1 MSEVINQIIKSKI
14 YGIIRE
20 DNTQKAIEIAH
31 AYLEG
36 GIKVIEVNSTIEAV
50 KKISSLEGVFVAQG
64 GVITSQQAH
73 LGIEAG
79 AKLLVSPILQM
90 GLAKVSSAYKIPL
103 ILSATTPNE
112 AYSAWKVRVPIIK
125 IFPIKDLGGATYIED
140 LLRPMSFLNV
150 MPCGS
155 VKTEHIAPLLKAG
168 AKAVGMGRELYVDK
182 NYEQIVQST
191 KDAVK
196 ETNCIS
202 D

>member
-1 MSEVINQIIKSKI
+1 MSEAIKEIFKSRI

-20 DNTQKAIEIAH
+20 DEPQKALEIAQ

-36 GIKVIEVNSTIEAV
+36 GIKVVEINSTIETI
-50 KKISSLEGVFVAQG
+50 KKVCQINGIFVAQG
-64 GVITSQQAH
+64 GIITSEQAH

-90 GLAKVSSAYKIPL
+90 GLTKVSSSSKIPL

-140 LLRPMSFLNV
+140 LLRPMKFLNV

-155 VKTEHIAPLLKAG
+155 VKIEHIKPLLNAG
-168 AKAVGMGRELYVDK
+168 ACAIGMGRGLYLNK
-182 NYEQIVQST
+182 NYEEIVAS
-191 KDAVK
+191 VK
-196 ETNCIS
+196 EAVAQAQA
-202 D
+202 

>member
-1 MSEVINQIIKSKI
+1 MNEAIKEIFKSRI

-20 DNTQKAIEIAH
+20 DEPQKALEIAQ

-36 GIKVIEVNSTIEAV
+36 GIKVIEINSSIETI
-50 KKISSLEGVFVAQG
+50 KKVCQINGIYVAQG
-64 GVITSQQAH
+64 GIITSEQAH

-90 GLAKVSSAYKIPL
+90 GLTKVSSSSKIPL

-140 LLRPMSFLNV
+140 LLRPMKFLNV

-155 VKTEHIAPLLKAG
+155 VKIEHIKPLLNAG
-168 AKAVGMGRELYVDK
+168 ACAIGMGRGLYLNK
-182 NYEQIVQST
+182 NYEEIVVS
-191 KDAVK
+191 VK
-196 ETNCIS
+196 EAVAQARA
-202 D
+202 

>member
-1 MSEVINQIIKSKI
+1 MSEAIKEIFKSRI

-20 DNTQKAIEIAH
+20 DEPQKALEIAN

-36 GIKVIEVNSTIEAV
+36 GIKVVEINSSIETI
-50 KKISSLEGVFVAQG
+50 KKVSELKGIYVAQG
-64 GVITSQQAH
+64 GIITSEQAH
-73 LGIEAG
+73 LGINAG

-90 GLAKVSSAYKIPL
+90 GLTKVSSSSKIPL

-140 LLRPMSFLNV
+140 LLRPMKFLNV

-155 VKTEHIAPLLKAG
+155 VKIEHVKPLLKAG
-168 AKAVGMGRELYVDK
+168 SCAIGMGRELYLNK
-182 NYEQIVQST
+182 NYYEIVESA
-191 KDAVK
+191 KEAVAQAK
-196 ETNCIS
+196 H
-202 D
+202 

>member
-1 MSEVINQIIKSKI
+1 MNKAIKEIFRSRI

-20 DNTQKAIEIAH
+20 DEPQKALEIAQ

-36 GIKVIEVNSTIEAV
+36 GIKVVEINSTIETI
-50 KKISSLEGVFVAQG
+50 KKVCQINGIFVAQG
-64 GVITSQQAH
+64 GIITSEQAH

-90 GLAKVSSAYKIPL
+90 GLTKVSSSSKIPL

-140 LLRPMSFLNV
+140 LLRPMKFLNV

-155 VKTEHIAPLLKAG
+155 VKIEHIKPLLNAG
-168 AKAVGMGRELYVDK
+168 ACAIGMGRGLYLNK
-182 NYEQIVQST
+182 NYEEIVAS
-191 KDAVK
+191 VK
-196 ETNCIS
+196 EAVAQAQA
-202 D
+202 

>member
-1 MSEVINQIIKSKI
+1 MNEAIKEIFKSRI

-20 DNTQKAIEIAH
+20 DEPQKALEIVQ

-36 GIKVIEVNSTIEAV
+36 GIKVIEINSTIETI
-50 KKISSLEGVFVAQG
+50 KKVCQINGIYVAQG
-64 GVITSQQAH
+64 GIITSEQAH

-90 GLAKVSSAYKIPL
+90 GLTKVSSSSKIPL

-140 LLRPMSFLNV
+140 LLRPMKFLNV

-155 VKTEHIAPLLKAG
+155 VKIEHIKPLLNAG
-168 AKAVGMGRELYVDK
+168 ACAIGMGRGLYLNK
-182 NYEQIVQST
+182 NYEEIVVS
-191 KDAVK
+191 VK
-196 ETNCIS
+196 EAVAQARS
-202 D
+202 

>member
-1 MSEVINQIIKSKI
+1 MSEAIKEIFRSRI

-20 DNTQKAIEIAH
+20 DEPQKALEIAQ

-36 GIKVIEVNSTIEAV
+36 GIKVIEINSTIETI
-50 KKISSLEGVFVAQG
+50 KKVCQINGIFVAQG
-64 GVITSQQAH
+64 GIITSEQAH

-90 GLAKVSSAYKIPL
+90 GLTKVSSSSKIPL

-140 LLRPMSFLNV
+140 LLRPMKFLNV

-155 VKTEHIAPLLKAG
+155 VKIEHIKPLLNAG
-168 AKAVGMGRELYVDK
+168 ACAIGMGRGLYLNK
-182 NYEQIVQST
+182 NYEEIVAS
-191 KDAVK
+191 VK
-196 ETNCIS
+196 EAVAQAQV
-202 D
+202 

>member
-1 MSEVINQIIKSKI
+1 MSEAIKEIFRSRI

-20 DNTQKAIEIAH
+20 DEPQKALEIAQ

-36 GIKVIEVNSTIEAV
+36 GIKVVEINSTIETI
-50 KKISSLEGVFVAQG
+50 KKVCQINGIFVAQG
-64 GVITSQQAH
+64 GIITSEQAH

-90 GLAKVSSAYKIPL
+90 GLTKVSSSSKIPL

-140 LLRPMSFLNV
+140 LLRPMKFLNV

-155 VKTEHIAPLLKAG
+155 VKIEHIKPLLNAG
-168 AKAVGMGRELYVDK
+168 ACAIGMGRGLYLNK
-182 NYEQIVQST
+182 NYEEIVAS
-191 KDAVK
+191 VK
-196 ETNCIS
+196 EAVAQAQA
-202 D
+202 

>member
-1 MSEVINQIIKSKI
+1 MSEAIKEIFKSRI

-20 DNTQKAIEIAH
+20 DEPQKALEIAQ

-36 GIKVIEVNSTIEAV
+36 GIKVVEINSTIETI
-50 KKISSLEGVFVAQG
+50 KKVCQINGIFVAQG
-64 GVITSQQAH
+64 GIITSEQAH

-90 GLAKVSSAYKIPL
+90 GLTKVSSSSKIPL

-140 LLRPMSFLNV
+140 LLRPMKFLNV

-155 VKTEHIAPLLKAG
+155 VKIEHIKPLLNAG
-168 AKAVGMGRELYVDK
+168 ACAIGMGRGLYLNK
-182 NYEQIVQST
+182 NYEEIVAS
-191 KDAVK
+191 VK
-196 ETNCIS
+196 EAVAQAQV
-202 D
+202 

>member
-1 MSEVINQIIKSKI
+1 MNEAIKEIFKSRI

-20 DNTQKAIEIAH
+20 DEPQKALEIAQ

-36 GIKVIEVNSTIEAV
+36 GIKVIEINSTIETI
-50 KKISSLEGVFVAQG
+50 KKVCQINGIYVAQG
-64 GVITSQQAH
+64 GIITSEQAH

-90 GLAKVSSAYKIPL
+90 GLTKVSSSSKIPL

-140 LLRPMSFLNV
+140 LLRPMKFLNV

-155 VKTEHIAPLLKAG
+155 VKIEHIKPLLNAG
-168 AKAVGMGRELYVDK
+168 ACAIGMGRGLYLNK
-182 NYEQIVQST
+182 NYEEIVAS
-191 KDAVK
+191 VK
-196 ETNCIS
+196 EAVAQARA
-202 D
+202 

>member
-1 MSEVINQIIKSKI
+1 MSEAIKEIFRSRI

-20 DNTQKAIEIAH
+20 DEPQKALEIAQ
-31 AYLEG
+31 AYLKG
-36 GIKVIEVNSTIEAV
+36 GIKVVEINSTIETI
-50 KKISSLEGVFVAQG
+50 KKVCQINGIFVAQG
-64 GVITSQQAH
+64 GIITSEQAH

-90 GLAKVSSAYKIPL
+90 GLTKVSSSSKIPL

-140 LLRPMSFLNV
+140 LLRPMKFLNV

-155 VKTEHIAPLLKAG
+155 VKIEHIKPLLNAG
-168 AKAVGMGRELYVDK
+168 ACAIGMGRGLYLNK
-182 NYEQIVQST
+182 NYEEIVAS
-191 KDAVK
+191 VK
-196 ETNCIS
+196 EAVAQAQA
-202 D
+202 

>member
-1 MSEVINQIIKSKI
+1 MSEAIKEIFKSRI

-20 DNTQKAIEIAH
+20 DEPQKALEIAN

-36 GIKVIEVNSTIEAV
+36 GIKVIEINSSIETI
-50 KKISSLEGVFVAQG
+50 KKVSQINGIYVAQG
-64 GVITSQQAH
+64 GIITSEQAH

-90 GLAKVSSAYKIPL
+90 DLTKVSSSSKIPL

-140 LLRPMSFLNV
+140 LLRPMKFLNV

-155 VKTEHIAPLLKAG
+155 VKIEHIKPLLNAG
-168 AKAVGMGRELYVDK
+168 ACAIGMGRGLYLNK
-182 NYEQIVQST
+182 NYDEIVAS
-191 KDAVK
+191 VK
-196 ETNCIS
+196 EAVNQAR
-202 D
+202 

>member
-1 MSEVINQIIKSKI
+1 MSEAIKEIFRSRI

-20 DNTQKAIEIAH
+20 DEPQKALEIAQ

-36 GIKVIEVNSTIEAV
+36 GIKVIEINSTIETI
-50 KKISSLEGVFVAQG
+50 KKVCQINGIFVAQG
-64 GVITSQQAH
+64 GIITSEQAH

-90 GLAKVSSAYKIPL
+90 GLTKVSSSSKIPL

-140 LLRPMSFLNV
+140 LLRPMKFLNV

-155 VKTEHIAPLLKAG
+155 VKIEHIKPLLNAG
-168 AKAVGMGRELYVDK
+168 ACAIGMGRGLYLNK
-182 NYEQIVQST
+182 NYEEIVAS
-191 KDAVK
+191 VK
-196 ETNCIS
+196 EAVAQAQA
-202 D
+202 

>member
-1 MSEVINQIIKSKI
+1 MSEAIKEIFRSRI

-20 DNTQKAIEIAH
+20 DEPQKALEIAQ

-36 GIKVIEVNSTIEAV
+36 GIKVIEINSTIETI
-50 KKISSLEGVFVAQG
+50 KKVCQINGIFVAQG
-64 GVITSQQAH
+64 GIITSEQAH

-90 GLAKVSSAYKIPL
+90 GLTKVSSSSKIPL

-140 LLRPMSFLNV
+140 LLRPMKFLNV

-155 VKTEHIAPLLKAG
+155 VKIEHIKPPLNAG
-168 AKAVGMGRELYVDK
+168 ACAIGMGRGLYLNK
-182 NYEQIVQST
+182 NYEEIVAS
-191 KDAVK
+191 VK
-196 ETNCIS
+196 EAVAQAQV
-202 D
+202 

>member
-1 MSEVINQIIKSKI
+1 MNEAIKEIFKSRI

-20 DNTQKAIEIAH
+20 DEPQKALEIAQ

-36 GIKVIEVNSTIEAV
+36 GIKVIEINSTIETI
-50 KKISSLEGVFVAQG
+50 KKVCQINGIYVAQG
-64 GVITSQQAH
+64 GIITSEQAH

-90 GLAKVSSAYKIPL
+90 WLTKVSSSSKIPL

-140 LLRPMSFLNV
+140 LLRPMKFLNV

-155 VKTEHIAPLLKAG
+155 VKIEHIKPLLNAG
-168 AKAVGMGRELYVDK
+168 ACAIGMGRGLYLNK
-182 NYEQIVQST
+182 NYEEIVAS
-191 KDAVK
+191 VK
-196 ETNCIS
+196 EAVAQARS
-202 D
+202 

>member
-1 MSEVINQIIKSKI
+1 MSEAIKEIFKSRI

-20 DNTQKAIEIAH
+20 DEPQKALEIAN

-36 GIKVIEVNSTIEAV
+36 GIKVIEINSSIETINKV
-50 KKISSLEGVFVAQG
+50 SQLKGIFTAQG
-64 GVITSQQAH
+64 GIITSEQAH

-90 GLAKVSSAYKIPL
+90 GLTKVSSSSKIPL

-140 LLRPMSFLNV
+140 LLRPMKFLNV

-155 VKTEHIAPLLKAG
+155 VKIEHIKPLLNAG
-168 AKAVGMGRELYVDK
+168 ACAIGMGRSLYLNK
-182 NYEQIVQST
+182 NYQEIVES
-191 KDAVK
+191 VK
-196 ETNCIS
+196 EAVAQAKS
-202 D
+202 